1 MKSRSLGPIDDA
13 CCGKPGRAQQ
23 TSVPSAVGFISLV
36 VVALSGS
43 PGAIADEP
51 PNARLANVAAQQTD
65 IGALVSRGNERA
77 FQKRYAE
84 AEADFKAA
92 LALQPDH
99 LGALVGLAHALAW
112 SGQHADAMAQFERAL
127 TVAPENIDAQRGA
140 GFTELWRGN
149 PAGAITRFERI
160 LAKAPEDTSAR
171 EGLVQARAARAGK
184 RPRYELA
191 TWFGRS
197 ALSNG
202 PSDTG
207 LRLAEV
213 AVWPN
218 EQLRLFARYDDGLS
232 RDNAALVNS
241 GANAALTSAGGYLRW
256 AQRLG
261 TLVEYGTRK
270 LPGGVR
276 QRIYRIEQSFFL
288 DGGYQAKVGGW
299 RGPRNDNRTESLVYA
314 GVGILLT
321 DYWRLEPT
329 VFYSRTGVAGE
340 SERRLLLATVYDFR
354 NGWEIGAGAAGG
366 RTHVSGSDHNTREGF
381 FRVSNR
387 VQPWLQLHLL
397 ARRELGS
404 DGDSITVTSIG
415 ATFNWR

>member
-1 MKSRSLGPIDDA
+1 MKSEAIEPLADA
-13 CCGKPGRAQQ
+13 SGGKQCRAQP
-23 TSVPSAVGFISLV
+23 TSHSTAARLLSLAVI
-36 VVALSGS
+36 ALSGS
-43 PGAIADEP
+43 PGAMAIEP
-51 PNARLANVAAQQTD
+51 PNARGANVAAQPTD
-65 IGALVSRGNERA
+65 IAALVARGNERA

-84 AEADFKAA
+84 AETDFKAV

-99 LGALVGLAHALAW
+99 LGALVGLAHVLAW
-112 SGQHADAMAQFERAL
+112 SGQHADAMTQFERAL
-127 TVAPENIDAQRGA
+127 TVAPENVDAQRGA
-140 GFTELWRGN
+140 GFNELWRGN

-160 LAKAPEDTSAR
+160 LAKTPDDSSAR
-171 EGLVQARAARAGK
+171 EGLVQARAALAGA

-191 TWFGRS
+191 SWFGRS
-197 ALSNG
+197 ALSKG
-202 PSDTG
+202 SSDTG

-241 GANAALTSAGGYLRW
+241 GAKAALTSAGGYLRW

-261 TLVEYGTRK
+261 TLAEYGTRK

-276 QRIYRIEQSFFL
+276 QKIYRIEQSFFL

-314 GVGILLT
+314 GVGIPLT

-329 VFYSRTGVAGE
+329 VFYSRSGVAGE

-366 RTHVSGSDHNTREGF
+366 RTHLAANDHNTREGF
-381 FRVSNR
+381 VRVSNR

-397 ARRELGS
+397 ARRELGTE
-404 DGDSITVTSIG
+404 GDSITVTSVG

>member
-1 MKSRSLGPIDDA
+1 MKSKPIEPSSDA
-13 CCGKPGRAQQ
+13 SRGKPGRAPR
-23 TSVPSAVGFISLV
+23 TSLPAPLRLISLV
-36 VVALSGS
+36 LVGLSGS
-43 PGAIADEP
+43 PGAMADEP
-51 PNARLANVAAQQTD
+51 PTARGVNVAAPQTD
-65 IGALVSRGNERA
+65 IAALLARGNERA

-84 AEADFKAA
+84 AEADFTAV
-92 LALQPDH
+92 LAQQPDH

-127 TVAPENIDAQRGA
+127 IVAPENVDAQRGA

-149 PAGAITRFERI
+149 PAAAITRFERI
-160 LAKAPEDTSAR
+160 LAKTPEESAAR
-171 EGLVQARAARAGK
+171 EGLAQARAAVAGK

-197 ALSNG
+197 GLSTG

-213 AVWPN
+213 AVWPQ
-218 EQLRLFARYDDGLS
+218 EKVRLFARYDDGLS
-232 RDNAALVNS
+232 RDNAALANT

-256 AQRLG
+256 AERLG
-261 TLVEYGTRK
+261 TLAEYGTRK

-276 QRIYRIEQSFFL
+276 QKIYRVEQTFFL

-314 GVGILLT
+314 GVGIPLT
-321 DYWRLEPT
+321 DTWRLEPT
-329 VFYSRTGVAGE
+329 VFYSRSGVAGE

-366 RTHVSGSDHNTREGF
+366 RTHFAGNDHNTREGF
-381 FRVSNR
+381 LRVSNR

-404 DGDSITVTSIG
+404 DGGSITVTSVG
-415 ATFNWR
+415 TTFNWR